1 MKHLI
6 LSIVFAFG
14 AGIFAQNAVTEK
26 RVEFD
31 LKDGFS
37 NERVFEFGP
46 KGMLIFSK
54 QDKDENQISTYRF
67 EKYNTDL
74 VSTHEVSYTI
84 ENKFYVDE
92 IYQTGNYVYF
102 FFKTRR
108 TEYRVVKYDFTN
120 ETFKEV
126 SGELPNRSFIKYTAC
141 MDDRAVMAIINKN
154 YSISIISID
163 MNSGSEQTT
172 PITIEG
178 FKPKKLSLSNMETMP
193 ESKNILLSINA
204 YISKKRTELYVMRLD
219 EQGQVQ
225 ATTDISIGTDNNLR
239 NARAYDI
246 GNNEY
251 ILSGTY
257 SVPNSGGSNGFFISR
272 LAQGQ
277 LEPIK
282 FYNFTELKNFLSYLP
297 ANQQRKIEKKKQR
310 KANNGQEL
318 NISYNIAAHSPIKVN
333 EDFIYIGEAY
343 YATYRTET
351 RTTTSYVNG
360 KPVTTTTYVQVF
372 DGYQYTHAFIAKFD
386 KNGNLIWD
394 QTFPMWL
401 AQKPMTVRRFIHV
414 ADQQQNNL
422 KLVYANSNR
431 ITSKVFDFDGNVLS
445 DKQSEPIETNSEN
458 DKTRLSYAEIIHWYD
473 NYFLSYGIQRII
485 NRKDKDIERKRTVF
499 FFNKIKL
506 D

>member
-1 MKHLI
+1 
-6 LSIVFAFG
+6 
-14 AGIFAQNAVTEK
+14 
-26 RVEFD
+26 
-31 LKDGFS
+31 
-37 NERVFEFGP
+37 
-46 KGMLIFSK
+46 
-54 QDKDENQISTYRF
+54 
-67 EKYNTDL
+67 
-74 VSTHEVSYTI
+74 
-84 ENKFYVDE
+84 
-92 IYQTGNYVYF
+92 
-102 FFKTRR
+102 
-108 TEYRVVKYDFTN
+108 
-120 ETFKEV
+120 
-126 SGELPNRSFIKYTAC
+126 
-141 MDDRAVMAIINKN
+141 
-154 YSISIISID
+154 
-163 MNSGSEQTT
+163 
-172 PITIEG
+172 
-178 FKPKKLSLSNMETMP
+178 
-193 ESKNILLSINA
+193 
-204 YISKKRTELYVMRLD
+204 
-219 EQGQVQ
+219 
-225 ATTDISIGTDNNLR
+225 
-239 NARAYDI
+239 
-246 GNNEY
+246 
-251 ILSGTY
+251 
-257 SVPNSGGSNGFFISR
+257 
-272 LAQGQ
+272 
-277 LEPIK
+277 
-282 FYNFTELKNFLSYLP
+282 
-297 ANQQRKIEKKKQR
+297 
-310 KANNGQEL
+310 
-318 NISYNIAAHSPIKVN
+318 VN

-485 NRKDKDIERKRTVF
+485 NRKDKDVERKRTVF